1 MKSNGSRLSFGV
13 RLVDNLYFRMKM
25 IRKTNQILDLKKMNG
40 TTELIVEDQ
49 NLKQNDKI
57 RIRKNWIK
65 KLED

>member
-13 RLVDNLYFRMKM
+13 RLVDDLYFRMKM
-25 IRKTNQILDLKKMNG
+25 IRKTDRILDLKKMNS
-40 TTELIVEDQ
+40 TTELTVENQ
-49 NLKQNDKI
+49 NLKRNDEI